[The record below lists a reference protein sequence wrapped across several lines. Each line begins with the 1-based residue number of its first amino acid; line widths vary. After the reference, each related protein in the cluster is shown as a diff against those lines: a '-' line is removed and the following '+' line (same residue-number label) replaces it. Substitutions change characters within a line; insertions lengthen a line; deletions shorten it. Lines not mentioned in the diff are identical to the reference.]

1 MENSEKN
8 IWVLVTGG
16 TGFVGIHTILQLLQ
30 KGYKVKT
37 TLRSLKRKDD
47 IKAMLKTGGITSFE
61 HLIFI
66 AADLTKDD
74 NWTEAVKDCT
84 YVLHIASPILLA
96 LPKDENEMI
105 RPAVDGTLRVLKAA
119 RDAGVKRV
127 VMTSNFGAVGYSHRD
142 PQIPITEAEWTD
154 PNEKGLSSYN
164 KSKVMAERAAW
175 DFMQREGGNIELS
188 VINPVGI
195 FGPAL
200 GPDLSSGF
208 ELVKNILDGTM
219 KAIPKLT
226 LNIIDVRDVA
236 DLHIRAMTSADA
248 KGERFLALAGGKI
261 SLPEIAVLLKEKMP
275 AISGKISQKTLPNWL
290 LRLAALFNPKAKTLA
305 SMLKASR
312 NVSNDKARK
321 VLSWEPL
328 ATNEEAIL
336 YSVES
341 MLKFGQIK

>member
-1 MENSEKN
+1 MENSENN

-16 TGFVGIHTILQLLQ
+16 TGFVGIHAILQLLQ

-47 IKAMLKTGGITSFE
+47 IIAMLKTGGIQSFE
-61 HLIFI
+61 HLIFVE
-66 AADLTKDD
+66 ADLTKDD
-74 NWTEAVKDCT
+74 NWHEAVKDCT

-127 VMTSNFGAVGYSHRD
+127 VMTSNFGAVGYSHKH
-142 PQIPITEAEWTD
+142 PQIPIAEAEWTD

-164 KSKVMAERAAW
+164 KSKVLAERAAW
-175 DFMQREGGNIELS
+175 DFIQREGGNMELS

-195 FGPAL
+195 FGPSL

-236 DLHIRAMTSADA
+236 DLHIRAMTSPDA
-248 KGERFLALAGGKI
+248 KGQRFLALAGGKI
-261 SLPEIAVLLKEKMP
+261 SLPEIAGLLKEKMP
-275 AISGKISQKTLPNWL
+275 AISGKISKKTLPNWL
-290 LRLAALFNPKAKTLA
+290 LRFVALFNPKARALA

-312 NVSNDKARK
+312 NVSNEKARN
-321 VLSWEPL
+321 VLNWEPI
-328 ATNEEAIL
+328 ATNEQAIL
-336 YSVES
+336 LSVES
-341 MLKFGQIK
+341 MLKFGHIK